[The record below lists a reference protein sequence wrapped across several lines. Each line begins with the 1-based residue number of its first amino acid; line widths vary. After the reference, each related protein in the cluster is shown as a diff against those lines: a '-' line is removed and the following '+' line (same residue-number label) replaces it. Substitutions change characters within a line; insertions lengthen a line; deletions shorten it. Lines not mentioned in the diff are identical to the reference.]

1 MNTQLWSKVVKEG
14 SRKTAETPKLDP
26 REQDFRIPCERGLN
40 LVLRYLG
47 PAAASGYTRIVLY
60 LHGATFPSAP
70 SIAHRFDGRSWRDEL
85 NAASRQV
92 EKAIEFITDCHQQ
105 ERSSVIAHSWGSIPT
120 ALCASRRPELIERIV
135 FFAAITGEVFQAKE
149 DTP

>member
-1 MNTQLWSKVVKEG
+1 
-14 SRKTAETPKLDP
+14 
-26 REQDFRIPCERGLN
+26 
-40 LVLRYLG
+40 LRYLG

-85 NAASRQV
+85 NAAGFHVWGLDYIGYGGSDRYPEMSQFAEDRDALGRAEPASRQV
-92 EKAIEFITDCHQQ
+92 EKAIEFVTDCHQQ
-105 ERSSVIAHSWGSIPT
+105 ERSSVIAHSWGSMPT

-135 FFAAITGEVFQAKE
+135 FFAPIAGEALQAKE